1 MTVLGITG
9 GVGAGKSRVL
19 DILKEDHHARIIQAD
34 QVAKELEEP
43 GQPGLA
49 ALVERFGTGILDQ
62 EGRLDRER
70 FARMIFQDE
79 QTLRAVNEIIHPL
92 TWKTIKDRVAETD
105 AGLVAV
111 EAALFDERSRE
122 ICQYLVFVDTS
133 RENRIKRL
141 MENRGYS
148 RERCLDIMKNQPGR
162 ETFLELADHV
172 IDNNGDLSQVRRQIS
187 KMLEEITDEIS

>member
-1 MTVLGITG
+1 MLGITG

-19 DILKEDHHARIIQAD
+19 DILKEEHHARIIQAD

-49 ALVERFGTGILDQ
+49 ALVERFGTEILDQ
-62 EGRLDRER
+62 QGRLDRER

-79 QTLRAVNEIIHPL
+79 AALRAVNGIIHPL

-111 EAALFDERSRE
+111 EAALFDERSRDV
-122 ICQYLVFVDTS
+122 CQYLVFVDTS

-141 MENRGYS
+141 MEDRGYS
-148 RERCLDIMKNQPGR
+148 EERCLDIMKNQPDR
-162 ETFLELADHV
+162 AAFLELADHV
-172 IDNNGDLSQVRRQIS
+172 IDNNGTLDEVRRQID

>member
-19 DILKEDHHARIIQAD
+19 ELLKEDHHAQIIQAD

-49 ALVERFGTGILDQ
+49 ALVERFGQGILDE
-62 EGRLDRER
+62 EGRLDRNQ
-70 FARMIFQDE
+70 FAGMIFRDQE
-79 QTLRAVNEIIHPL
+79 ALLTVNGIIHPL
-92 TWKTIKDRVAETD
+92 VWNVIKERVAEADT
-105 AGLVAV
+105 GLVAV
-111 EAALFDERSRE
+111 EAALFDERSRD
-122 ICQYLVFVDTS
+122 ICRYLVFVDTN

-148 RERCLDIMKNQPGR
+148 REKCLDIMRNQPDR
-162 ETFLELADHV
+162 EEFLKLADYV
-172 IDNNGDLSQVRRQIS
+172 IDNNGSLEDVRRQIRE
-187 KMLEEITDEIS
+187 MLEEITDEIS